1 MRGVVLAAEVPLE
14 QANEIFFVWIAARS
28 GLAGAGMTEPQ
39 IIRARIAE
47 MEKLLANL
55 RAALRDLEI
64 GRAMSALFND
74 KITRT
79 TLQ

>member
-1 MRGVVLAAEVPLE
+1 MRGVVLAVEVTLE
-14 QANEIFFVWIAARS
+14 QANEIIFVWIAARS
-28 GLAGAGMTEPQ
+28 RLAGAGMTEPQ

-47 MEKLLANL
+47 LEKILANL

-64 GRAMSALFND
+64 DKAMFALLNER
-74 KITRT
+74 ITRT

>member
-1 MRGVVLAAEVPLE
+1 
-14 QANEIFFVWIAARS
+14 
-28 GLAGAGMTEPQ
+28 MTEPQ

-47 MEKLLANL
+47 LEKILGHL

-64 GRAMSALFND
+64 DKAMFALLND
-74 KITRT
+74 LIART